1 MQASI
6 HARSTYGSCGLI
18 VIKTV
23 VLNIMTYFMLL
34 NFFVISIN
42 VSDAGVCFAK
52 MYCTA
57 AIVKSAFF
65 TMSIGDWTSAIC
77 DLYK

>member
-1 MQASI
+1 M
-6 HARSTYGSCGLI
+6 
-18 VIKTV
+18 IKTV

-57 AIVKSAFF
+57 AIVKSAVF
-65 TMSIGDWTSAIC
+65 TMSIMIERHKSNMKRISLT
-77 DLYK
+77 K